1 MPDDPLASSRFHT
14 SQLHFADG
22 RAVNIHCHMPLPILN
37 AVADLVKK
45 SDQLLNISGH
55 LQRKIDELKAD
66 QHWAKTCQAINHR
79 MLEDKIEE
87 MVDEQKKQVKHWE
100 TFIEEHKALCEHWE
114 MNMEHWRKNMERW
127 QRHDSAA
134 GSLRQRNATASVRRT
149 AAEAGLDDDNRI
161 ASRRK
166 AHGGPQ
172 PKSVTTTV
180 CHRLATCSKAASKA
194 VPPPRP
200 PPGPP
205 SPPPGQPPSQL
216 LDPVPLPGPPLA
228 PAAERSHSELLS
240 GSLRNHLDLYLS
252 SPRPSRGSRDFSAAT
267 VQYVESRIAAA
278 KSRLERQRVV
288 ATSESWQQAWQ
299 QVATSMVKEELSPL
313 SEESAEEAEYEG
325 AG

>member
-1 MPDDPLASSRFHT
+1 
-14 SQLHFADG
+14 
-22 RAVNIHCHMPLPILN
+22 MPLPIFN

-87 MVDEQKKQVKHWE
+87 MVDEHKKQVKHWE

-114 MNMEHWRKNMERW
+114 INMEHWRKNMERW
-127 QRHDSAA
+127 QRPDSAA
-134 GSLRQRNATASVRRT
+134 GSLRQRNATASVRRS
-149 AAEAGLDDDNRI
+149 AAEAGLEYDNRI
-161 ASRRK
+161 APRCK

-180 CHRLATCSKAASKA
+180 CRRLATCSKAASKA
-194 VPPPRP
+194 VPPPGP

-205 SPPPGQPPSQL
+205 GPPPGQPP
-216 LDPVPLPGPPLA
+216 VPPPGPPPGPPLA
-228 PAAERSHSELLS
+228 PAAERYHSELLD

-252 SPRPSRGSRDFSAAT
+252 SRPSRGSRDFSPTT
-267 VQYVESRIAAA
+267 VQYVQSRIAEA
-278 KSRLERQRVV
+278 KSRLERQRAVP
-288 ATSESWQQAWQ
+288 TSAEEN
-299 QVATSMVKEELSPL
+299 SMVVKEEESLSRL
-313 SEESAEEAEYEG
+313 SEGSAEETDYE
-325 AG
+325 

>member
-149 AAEAGLDDDNRI
+149 AAEAGLDDESRI

-166 AHGGPQ
+166 THG
-172 PKSVTTTV
+172 VTDFRPV
-180 CHRLATCSKAASKA
+180 SKAAAKA
-194 VPPPRP
+194 VPPP
-200 PPGPP
+200 GP
-205 SPPPGQPPSQL
+205 PPSQL
-216 LDPVPLPGPPLA
+216 LDPVPPPGPPPGPPPA
-228 PAAERSHSELLS
+228 TAAERYHAKLLH
-240 GSLRNHLDLYLS
+240 GSTIPQQYLGPYYIQSYLDLYHS
-252 SPRPSRGSRDFSAAT
+252 SPRPSRDSRFSAAT
-267 VQYVESRIAAA
+267 VPE
-278 KSRLERQRVV
+278 
-288 ATSESWQQAWQ
+288 
-299 QVATSMVKEELSPL
+299 VKEEPLSEPLSPL
-313 SEESAEEAEYEG
+313 SEEDII
-325 AG
+325 